1 MKNVAVIVFTILLLI
16 ANRRLEKRFPR
27 FYRRIELPCL
37 LLASGLVAAY
47 CGLLL
52 YGVYDVLNSG
62 VSTEDKVLFTI
73 FIAAVVAV
81 YGVIL
86 TFSWK
91 EYRKG
96 RKTG

>member
-1 MKNVAVIVFTILLLI
+1 MVFTILLLI
-16 ANRRLEKRFPR
+16 ANRLLEKRFPR

-73 FIAAVVAV
+73 FIVCVVAV
-81 YGVIL
+81 YSVIL

-96 RKTG
+96 QKTG